1 MSLSAQNYHL
11 VATAREKLR
20 TDGIDTYRNLGR
32 IIAHAKLLDTL
43 LNQQCVFESQSNR
56 PELTKATAQST
67 PQRPRLATVSR
78 ACVTGTTNEIQEDGS
93 INSTEMD
100 NKSSPCWTELSR
112 TRIQQNTYAHD
123 LGHNSDSDDDFDL
136 DSDSDFDSGDSDD
149 DDLDDDL
156 DDERDDYDH
165 FMYNF
170 SKIFASL
177 KASADLRAGK
187 GHAHPDLRNEDN
199 DIDVT
204 ITEVTSEK

>member
-32 IIAHAKLLDTL
+32 IIAHAKLLNTL
-43 LNQQCVFESQSNR
+43 LNQQCVFESQSNS
-56 PELTKATAQST
+56 PELAQTSTRST
-67 PQRPRLATVSR
+67 PQRPKLATVNG
-78 ACVTGTTNEIQEDGS
+78 ACVTGTTNATTQEGRPK
-93 INSTEMD
+93 NSTEMD
-100 NKSSPCWTELSR
+100 NKSSRCWTDLPR
-112 TRIQQNTYAHD
+112 TRMQQNAYARD
-123 LGHNSDSDDDFDL
+123 LDLDSDSDSDSDDDFDL

-149 DDLDDDL
+149 V
-156 DDERDDYDH
+156 DDELDGYDH
-165 FMYNF
+165 LMYNF

-177 KASADLRAGK
+177 KASADASGGK
-187 GHAHPDLRNEDN
+187 EHAHPDLGNENN